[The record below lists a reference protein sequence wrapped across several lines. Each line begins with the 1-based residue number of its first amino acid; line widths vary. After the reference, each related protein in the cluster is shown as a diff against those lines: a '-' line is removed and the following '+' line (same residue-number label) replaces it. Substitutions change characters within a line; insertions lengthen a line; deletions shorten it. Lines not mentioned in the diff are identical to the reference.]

1 MEFGR
6 NIVTLLCRFLTSGAY
21 SFEQGCKL
29 DGWRVASPQVA
40 GLMLPWSKSEIEQV
54 VDFSSVL
61 VVIWMRRQPS
71 YNMRCII
78 PLINL
83 WQSKITY
90 HHFSH
95 PRGNWPSTK
104 FALYNCST
112 TFNISNMPTRLDV
125 KCMCWAKGEM
135 VVTWSSSFKRST
147 KAWIEKCMSDNNIW
161 EDKFLL
167 VHILPITLRSLTT
180 CSQFK

>member
-1 MEFGR
+1 MSFNNLDHKPIRVWLHETYGWTMEFGR

-29 DGWRVASPQVA
+29 DGWRVASRQVA
-40 GLMLPWSKSEIEQV
+40 GLMLPWSKSEVEQV
-54 VDFSSVL
+54 EDFSSVL

-112 TFNISNMPTRLDV
+112 TSNIGNMSTRLDV
-125 KCMCWAKGEM
+125 KCKCWAKGEM
-135 VVTWSSSFKRST
+135 IVMIFQFQ
-147 KAWIEKCMSDNNIW
+147 AL
-161 EDKFLL
+161 DKGLDRKVCEWQQYL
-167 VHILPITLRSLTT
+167 GR
-180 CSQFK
+180 